1 MRIKSIK
8 SIHNVS
14 AYQLL
19 IINYKKLTSNLTL
32 TETLSQPNIMA
43 NKDKVSTFLSIYQL
57 EGTSLMQ
64 FNLQKRRAEK
74 DLKELWQYIDAKYFL
89 KFSKQE
95 LFSKIESILREIAV
109 NQSSNLGTNKL
120 DLQGR
125 GLGMVSQIT
134 QGKYPEG
141 ALPISIFEASIRA
154 K

>member
-1 MRIKSIK
+1 M
-8 SIHNVS
+8 
-14 AYQLL
+14 

-43 NKDKVSTFLSIYQL
+43 NKDKVSTFLSIFL
-57 EGTSLMQ
+57 MERTSLIQ

-120 DLQGR
+120 DL
-125 GLGMVSQIT
+125 
-134 QGKYPEG
+134 
-141 ALPISIFEASIRA
+141 
-154 K
+154 